1 MSIGDIAV
9 ACRLALLK
17 KGFVEG
23 VPMEMFDDY
32 PLLADLCER
41 VEAEPRIVAYKEN
54 LIKK

>member
-23 VPMEMFDDY
+23 VPMEIFDDY
-32 PLLADLCER
+32 PLLAALCER
-41 VEAEPRIVAYKEN
+41 VEAEPRIVDYKEN